1 MKDERPNDNLAV
13 PEELSAIR
21 VLATEEL
28 PTARTRCQAWK
39 GLLSFEWKAH
49 SRLFLSLIALWL
61 VAVWV
66 LPLADNPAWILAFG
80 LVYALIAGPAV
91 GGHDIL
97 EGCEEYSFA
106 LPPSRIERFWIR
118 FALGGSA
125 FLVFTSLDLLALG
138 LDLSQAVARLYVD
151 AGLLK
156 PVDVLEPRL
165 LLGLVIAFP
174 FACFALTFA
183 LAANAPTRSL
193 VLTSWFWSAL
203 ACLLILRMGLF
214 YEYWHWGGWMGY
226 VTTPAL
232 ILAGLGALWIGCYFY
247 RSKELAIAAKPIVI
261 PSHWWIWT
269 LLLMAGAGLC
279 LFLVRS
285 LLDEFVRI
293 LRQ

>member
-1 MKDERPNDNLAV
+1 LKDQRPNDKLAV
-13 PEELSAIR
+13 PEDISAIR
-21 VLATEEL
+21 VLATEDI
-28 PTARTRCQAWK
+28 PASSNRCRAWK
-39 GLLSFEWKAH
+39 GILSFEWQAH

-61 VAVWV
+61 AAVWI

-80 LVYALIAGPAV
+80 LIYALIAGPAV

-97 EGCEEYSFA
+97 EGCEEYALA
-106 LPPSRIERFWIR
+106 LPPSRTERFWIR
-118 FALGGSA
+118 FALGGG
-125 FLVFTSLDLLALG
+125 LLIVFTCLDLLALG

-151 AGLLK
+151 AGLLR
-156 PVDVLEPRL
+156 PADVLEPRL

-174 FACFALTFA
+174 FACFGLTFA

-193 VLTSWFWSAL
+193 VLTSSFWSVL

-232 ILAGLGALWIGCYFY
+232 ILAGLSALWIGCRFY
-247 RSKELAIAAKPIVI
+247 RSKELALGAKPIVL
-261 PSHWWIWT
+261 PTHWWIWT
-269 LLLMAGAGLC
+269 LLVLAGAGLC